1 MGRSRT
7 NHQGGGLR
15 ETQDK
20 FVRLIAQDVLNS
32 EACRIVGIHRRT
44 VTRWRLGRT
53 ILNMAGESVHY
64 PPVASVDVVGAAD
77 CMARRAAVAWSQ

>member
-15 ETQDK
+15 EAQDK

-44 VTRWRLGRT
+44 VTRWRLRRT

-64 PPVASVDVVGAAD
+64 HPWPASTSSAPPI
-77 CMARRAAVAWSQ
+77 AWLGRGSLFA